1 MESNRIHQ
9 KISNTVKKQNYLD
22 QGQFDQKIGKFLKK
36 ELLRKRKNLDRRAN
50 QPNLFKTKPDWTGPQ
65 IQRAKWMKFVVS
77 LNVFIHFSWDIYTVT
92 KVQKSVKTMLKK
104 FQILV
109 NVSSFSSW
117 IDTSVQ

>member
-9 KISNTVKKQNYLD
+9 KISNTVKKQNFLD
-22 QGQFDQKIGKFLKK
+22 QGQFDQKIGKILKK

-50 QPNLFKTKPDWTGPQ
+50 QTILLKTETNWTDPE
-65 IQRAKWMKFVVS
+65 IQRAKWSQFVVS
-77 LNVFIHFSWDIYTVT
+77 LNFFIHFSWDIYTVT
-92 KVQKSVKTMLKK
+92 KVQKSVKTILQKI
-104 FQILV
+104 QILV